1 MVAYLKKTEGIEGFH
16 QIVDFLNSSHIST
29 LDNREMEITATID
42 GKVKIVTEASI
53 TRHLKLEDFD
63 GISSLPNTES
73 FEQLALMGNMRRAS
87 KGYTGMDI
95 PLFPTMLVQGP
106 FVQGEGSTEIEV
118 PQPSSP
124 PHTNV
129 ADEAASKGVDVR
141 HRGAATTVTNLDAGQ
156 GSGNIDKTSSMPH
169 DSPLP

>member
-73 FEQLALMGNMRRAS
+73 FEQLALMG
-87 KGYTGMDI
+87 I
-95 PLFPTMLVQGP
+95 
-106 FVQGEGSTEIEV
+106 EIEV